1 MEATL
6 SKIETINIPEVSKAK
21 LDWPIIRIPANNL
34 HLLLESHGR
43 GCYTFSDENWFY
55 ELEPAEVKFSPAV
68 IQTGGRNYSFAEEE
82 IVCYQYKTDA
92 VCRFQNFFKFCQSD
106 PMLKQVESG
115 LNVSPNS
122 DADRSWV
129 VLVSP
134 SGFGNICESEIFKW
148 AKNLRAEI
156 IDPETSE
163 PVHVNIER
171 QSSKDR

>member
-1 MEATL
+1 VEATL

-34 HLLLESHGR
+34 HSVLESR
-43 GCYTFSDENWFY
+43 GQVCYKFSGENCFY

-68 IQTGGRNYSFAEEE
+68 IQTGGRNYSFAERE

-92 VCRFQNFFKFCQSD
+92 VCRFENFFKFCKSD
-106 PMLKQVESG
+106 PVLKQVESG
-115 LNVSPNS
+115 LNVSQNS

-129 VLVSP
+129 VLVSA
-134 SGFGNICESEIFKW
+134 SGFDNIYESEIFKW

-156 IDPETSE
+156 IDPETSK
-163 PVHVNIER
+163 PVRVNIER
-171 QSSKDR
+171 ER